1 MTVCVPFLNFYIYL
15 SYLLGAVFGSLL
27 VNCVALRCIALH
39 TSVVVCAC
47 VLACLVSMPGKEARD
62 TDSTCPTTGKKGK
75 QSQLS
80 NMYPAYPLDVIRF
93 GETEVRVSKLVVGG
107 IRVNACG

>member
-1 MTVCVPFLNFYIYL
+1 MPFLTSIFISVTYWAPF
-15 SYLLGAVFGSLL
+15 LGCCWSI
-27 VNCVALRCIALH
+27 ALRCVALH

-47 VLACLVSMPGKEARD
+47 VLACLVSMLGKEARD
-62 TDSTCPTTGKKGK
+62 TDSTCPTIGKKGK

-93 GETEVRVSKLVVGG
+93 GETKVRVRG